1 MTDTI
6 SVKQLANRAGT
17 DPRTLRRILRS
28 RFPREEKGKAYEWQ
42 PDDPQI
48 ELIIKAVENH
58 KAQTKVE
65 KYKAEKP
72 VTKAVPKPKA
82 TKPKAEKTELPKS
95 SVKPGEIDP
104 TTGGTVIDLKP
115 KNPKPIHKT
124 LAQLEAEGVKV
135 SETAVVE

>member
-1 MTDTI
+1 MADTI
-6 SVKQLANRAGT
+6 TIKQLANRAGT

-28 RFPREEKGKAYEWQ
+28 QFPREEKGKAYEWQ

-58 KAQTKVE
+58 KAQTKTE

-72 VTKAVPKPKA
+72 VLKAVPKPE
-82 TKPKAEKTELPKS
+82 AEKTKSLKS

-115 KNPKPIHKT
+115 KNSKPIRKT
-124 LAQLEAEGVKV
+124 LAQLKQEGVKV
-135 SETAVVE
+135 SQEAVID